1 MSFFA
6 LTRNLAAQRGYLW
19 RRRRYEMFLYLC
31 HVTATDLI
39 LDVGSGAGGG
49 LGAFNCKNS
58 IVALDV
64 ERWPS
69 DPDRPNIRFVQG
81 DGCDLPFDRG
91 SFDVAFSNSVI
102 EHVPAGEQERFAAEI
117 RRVALRYFVQTPNK
131 WFPIEPH
138 YQLPFFQFLPVR
150 ARQFLTDHLQL
161 GWQAKGSTEE
171 ITLLSA
177 RDMRRL
183 FPDAEIRRERLLGLT
198 KSLMAVRA

>member
-6 LTRNLAAQRGYLW
+6 LTRNLAAQRGYVW
-19 RRRRYEMFLYLC
+19 RQRRYELFLEAC

-49 LGAFNCKNS
+49 LGAFNRKNS

-64 ERWPS
+64 ERWPN

-81 DGCDLPFDRG
+81 DGCDLPFDDG

-102 EHVPAGEQERFAAEI
+102 EHVPAGEQQRFAAEV
-117 RRVALRYFVQTPNK
+117 RRVAPRYFVQTPNK

-138 YQLPFFQFLPVR
+138 YQLPLFQFLPVR
-150 ARQFLTDHLQL
+150 ARRFLTDHLQL
-161 GWQAKGSTEE
+161 GWQAKGSAEK